1 MGGVDRPICS
11 CGLSKPLN
19 RAVRLR
25 RHVTF
30 FRHDDDGFIVTAEL
44 RARCPRSPEPFRHAD
59 VSDVRECCPQQ
70 EDGGEN
76 DNGAHSLLALGL
88 EMETICS
95 LPREPTRG
103 NDGTVLIPDA
113 AHVGRYVAC
122 RSAPI

>member
-59 VSDVRECCPQQ
+59 VSDVRAKRRTEAKTITVRMSPR
-70 EDGGEN
+70 
-76 DNGAHSLLALGL
+76 ARL

-103 NDGTVLIPDA
+103 NDGTVLIADA

>member
-30 FRHDDDGFIVTAEL
+30 FRHDDDGFVVTAEL

-59 VSDVRECCPQQ
+59 VSDVRERCAQE

-76 DNGAHSLLALGL
+76 DNGAHSLPALGL
-88 EMETICS
+88 KWRLS
-95 LPREPTRG
+95 
-103 NDGTVLIPDA
+103 A
-113 AHVGRYVAC
+113 AYRASRRAATMARWGAMFLRPSHGPC
-122 RSAPI
+122 RR